1 MGREREVARK
11 RKMRGAIQS
20 LREEEPPHPYLGRTP
35 EGQPSV
41 MMGPKE
47 GPPYRPG
54 QTVSSSKP
62 WLSISSGIRESS
74 TENSNNFVL
83 SGTAKVRVAARDLQK
98 QMKSS

>member
-1 MGREREVARK
+1 MGRERGVERK
-11 RKMRGAIQS
+11 RKMRGAIQR
-20 LREEEPPHPYLGRTP
+20 LREEEPPHLYIGRTP

-54 QTVSSSKP
+54 QTVSSSKT
-62 WLSISSGIRESS
+62 WLSISRGIRESS

-98 QMKSS
+98 QINS